1 MRSKVSDI
9 MKIKNILSHFAP
21 EQSEEQGK
29 TLSDIK
35 GPNNQVGFM
44 VVETTS
50 NSDHTKA
57 SGNRL
62 P

>member
-9 MKIKNILSHFAP
+9 MKIKNVLGHFAP